1 MPLTV
6 AVATLSLL
14 DFTLKSP
21 LQEPL
26 STVNALVVVGYVIV
40 PLVGLTLILHVPR
53 FTVRVYVAL
62 DAA

>member
-1 MPLTV
+1 M
-6 AVATLSLL
+6 
-14 DFTLKSP
+14 
-21 LQEPL
+21 
-26 STVNALVVVGYVIV
+26 STVNVLVVVGYVIV